1 MAINPDDFEVTDT
14 SPPPKSSIAY
24 TDCGAQKI
32 STECLLIPY
41 GWGSAP
47 GEVVRVRSTEEKL
60 DEVILR
66 PFRHST
72 RASALT
78 PRSLP
83 AVLDDMKAVEVMISS
98 DPWKTR
104 RETMPDTKGSKWAYL
119 KKMESFLL
127 ECQDMSGGKHAW

>member
-1 MAINPDDFEVTDT
+1 MAVNPDGFEVTDT

-32 STECLLIPY
+32 ATECLLIPY
-41 GWGSAP
+41 SWGSAP

-66 PFRHST
+66 PFQHST

-83 AVLDDMKAVEVMISS
+83 AVPDDMKAIEEMISS
-98 DPWKTR
+98 DPWKK
-104 RETMPDTKGSKWAYL
+104 P
-119 KKMESFLL
+119 
-127 ECQDMSGGKHAW
+127 CQTPRVRSGLT